1 MTRQTSEKTRN
12 AGKFSSSRPLAKMS
26 KTRYEAMLRLGVSF
40 DVKLGRTIQ
49 NNVLNTRARFRC
61 VSHSLHADTAR
72 IAKFFQNFI
81 DALRR
86 DARGW
91 DALAMRYWRKIK
103 CFTTSNRHRHLAT
116 PRDAAMPSQS
126 FEGVILRAITQK
138 IGESGIACRRIPR
151 IKIE

>member
-1 MTRQTSEKTRN
+1 MTRQTCEKNRK
-12 AGKFSSSRPLAKMS
+12 AGKFSTTRPRSKMS

-40 DVKLGRTIQ
+40 DVKLGRTIK
-49 NNVLNTRARFRC
+49 NNVLNTCARFRC
-61 VSHSLHADTAR
+61 VWHSFRAATAR
-72 IAKFFQNFI
+72 IVQFCSSFI
-81 DALRR
+81 GALRR

-116 PRDAAMPSQS
+116 PRNAAMPSQS

-138 IGESGIACRRIPR
+138 IGESGIVCRRIPR